1 VGFRDAAAEVRD
13 GRVLSAGRAR
23 ELFAGALEAGLDE
36 DGLAELLKAL
46 AERGEQPQEIA
57 GAAEALRAA
66 MLPFEH
72 GCPEAVDTC
81 GTGGDGLHSFNL
93 STAAALVAAAAGA
106 KVVKHGNRSV
116 SSKCGSAD
124 LLEAAGVALELG
136 PAAARRVFEQTGI
149 VFLYAPAFH
158 PAMRFAAPARK
169 RLGIRTIFNFLGPL
183 CNPGRV
189 RRHLLG
195 VSEPARVADMA
206 AALEA
211 LGFERAYVVHGAGGA
226 DELSL
231 AGENQ
236 VARVGEAPELPADGA
251 ALGLLRARMD
261 ALAGGDAALNL
272 RILAAFLDGARDP
285 VRDAVLYNA
294 AATLLAA
301 GVEEQAEAALERAA
315 EAVDSGAAK
324 RSLAEW
330 AACSQRAAA
339 EPETGGEA

>member
-1 VGFRDAAAEVRD
+1 MDFRAATAAVLA
-13 GRVLSAGRAR
+13 GRELSA
-23 ELFAGALEAGLDE
+23 EQSSQVFSGALCAGLDE
-36 DGLAELLKAL
+36 DGLAELLLAL
-46 AERGEQPQEIA
+46 AKRGEAPQEIA
-57 GAAEALRAA
+57 GAAAALRRA
-66 MLPFEH
+66 MRGFEH

-124 LLEAAGVALELG
+124 LLEAAGVELELG
-136 PAAARRVFEQTGI
+136 PVQARQVFEDTGI
-149 VFLYAPAFH
+149 VFLFAPAFH
-158 PAMRFAAPARK
+158 PAMRHAAPVRR

-183 CNPGRV
+183 CNPGGV

-195 VSEPARVADMA
+195 VSEASRVADMA
-206 AALEA
+206 LALEA

-231 AGENQ
+231 DGPNLI
-236 VARVGEAPELPADGA
+236 ARVGAAPALPADGLE
-251 ALGLLRARMD
+251 LGLRRAPMA
-261 ALAGGDAALNL
+261 ALAGGEAARNR
-272 RILAAFLDGARDP
+272 RILDDFLLGADGP

-301 GVEEQAEAALERAA
+301 GVEERAAEAVSRAA
-315 EAVDSGAAK
+315 EAVDSGRARQLLARWAQVSRQVK
-324 RSLAEW
+324 RAG
-330 AACSQRAAA
+330 
-339 EPETGGEA
+339 GGEAA